1 MISLRMNNFYRLSMI
16 VGQMQSLTIERN
28 YSLSPHP
35 ERRPNELSHSF
46 SEFHILS
53 CFNLIVNDKIE

>member
-16 VGQMQSLTIERN
+16 AGQMQSLTIERI

-46 SEFHILS
+46 SKFHILP
-53 CFNLIVNDKIE
+53 CLNLIVNEMIE